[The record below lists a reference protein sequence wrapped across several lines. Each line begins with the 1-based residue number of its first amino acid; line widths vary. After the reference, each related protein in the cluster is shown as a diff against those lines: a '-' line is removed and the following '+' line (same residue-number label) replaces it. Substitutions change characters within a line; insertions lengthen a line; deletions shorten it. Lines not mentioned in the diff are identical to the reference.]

1 MSATHTKD
9 PLDEKAMAEDQA
21 AFVDAMRKMATGEV
35 PPSSPTVGYLLEKLK
50 DTQAEIE
57 EAQKKM
63 LAAQESIV
71 ALRGRSQGIE
81 SDLSWQWHNQDQ
93 GKDEG

>member
-1 MSATHTKD
+1 MSATHTQD
-9 PLDEKAMAEDQA
+9 PTDEKAMAEDQA

-63 LAAQESIV
+63 LAAQETITS
-71 ALRGRSQGIE
+71 LRGRSLGVEQ
-81 SDLSWQWHNQDQ
+81 DLAWIFHNGD
-93 GKDEG
+93 KAKE